1 MSNQNPLA
9 RDLNHV
15 VAATSTLWEELRGQ
29 RIFLTGATGF
39 FGCWLLESFAW
50 ANRCLNLGA
59 RATILTRNPETLRQR
74 LPHLDDGSIG
84 VVTGD
89 IRSFTFPSG
98 EFSHVIH
105 AATES
110 SVELNAKQ
118 PQVMFDTIVDG
129 TRRCLEFAAQA
140 GAKKFLFTSSG
151 AVYGKQSPDVSHL
164 PEEFS
169 GAPDPL
175 EPGSAYAEGKRV
187 AELLCALAAKQTGV
201 ETKIA
206 RCFAFVGPYMK
217 LDAHFAIGNF
227 IRDRLA
233 GTPIR
238 VHGDGTPLRSYM
250 YASDLMIWL
259 WTILLRGKCCR
270 AYNVG
275 SEDAVSIAELAREI
289 AGPNSQPSAV
299 EILGKPVSGAPT
311 LRYVPSTARAQKEL
325 GLRCTFS
332 RRTAIERTMDWNRSR
347 EVFGVLAPI
356 GAAR

>member
-1 MSNQNPLA
+1 MTTPNLLA
-9 RDLNHV
+9 RDLDEVLAN
-15 VAATSTLWEELRGQ
+15 TSELFEELRGR
-29 RIFLTGATGF
+29 RIFITGATGF
-39 FGCWLLESFAW
+39 FGCWLLETFAW
-50 ANRCLNLGA
+50 ANEHLGLQA
-59 RATILTRNPETLRQR
+59 KATILTRDPQRFKQR
-74 LPHLDDGSIG
+74 LPHLMNG
-84 VVTGD
+84 VEIVVGD
-89 IRSFTFPSG
+89 VRTLTFPKDA
-98 EFSHVIH
+98 FSHVIH

-110 SVELNAKQ
+110 SMELNTKQ
-118 PQVMFDTIVDG
+118 PRVMFDTIVDG

-140 GAKKFLFTSSG
+140 GVKKFLFTSSG
-151 AVYGKQSPDVSHL
+151 GVYGKQPSDLSHL

-187 AELLCALAAKQTGV
+187 AELLCALSARQTGV

-238 VHGDGTPLRSYM
+238 VHGDGSPLRSYM
-250 YASDLMIWL
+250 YASDLMVWL

-275 SEDAVSIAELAREI
+275 SEDAVSIAELAREV
-289 AGPNSQPSAV
+289 AGPKSEASAV
-299 EILGKPVSGAPT
+299 EILGEPVSGAPT
-311 LRYVPSTARAQKEL
+311 LRYIPSTARAQKEL
-325 GLRCTFS
+325 GLQCTIS
-332 RRTAIERTMDWNRSR
+332 LRTAIERTMDWNRSGD
-347 EVFGVLAPI
+347 VQGVLGPV